1 MSDKLNFYSPEDI
14 IVSIG
19 GVLKLSG
26 FVAGTFLECSKDIQP
41 YRSKRTPDG
50 TTARIYVK
58 DRNYTIRFTLAQS
71 SESNDI
77 LTKIQQLD
85 EITQMGYF
93 PLLIKDNKG
102 SSLLFAPTAWIEAV
116 PILSYSQAI
125 EGRTWELR
133 ATGCVTNIG
142 GNEESDNLYQDL
154 IKTVLSS
161 TPTLGDVIGDLTT

>member
-1 MSDKLNFYSPEDI
+1 MALNVYCPADV

-19 GVLKLSG
+19 GVLTLSG
-26 FVAGTFLECSKDIQP
+26 YVDGTFLECSKDVQP

-50 TTARIYVK
+50 TTARLYVK
-58 DRNYTIRFTLAQS
+58 DRNYTIKFTLAQS
-71 SESNDI
+71 SETNDL

-93 PLLIKDNKG
+93 PLLIKDARG
-102 SSLLFAPTAWIEAV
+102 SSLLFAPTAWIEGI
-116 PILSYSQAI
+116 PNLSFSNGI

-142 GNEESDNLYQDL
+142 GNADNANVFDDL
-154 IKTVLSS
+154 VTSILSS
-161 TPTLGDVIGDLTT
+161 APTLGNVIGDLTI